1 MTGITILN
9 EFQVVGDMSFVIP
22 LAAGIIS
29 LIVTMVSMFEDKLAD
44 MCISSFFAAA
54 LFSFTFISYCGAK
67 ETRYEAL
74 VAPTVNVVEF
84 MDAYEVIDRKGDIW
98 VLKPLLEGEAE
109 DAEI

>member
-9 EFQVVGDMSFVIP
+9 EFQMVGDMFFVIP
-22 LAAGIIS
+22 LAAGII
-29 LIVTMVSMFEDKLAD
+29 LFIVMLVSVFEDKLAD
-44 MCISSFFAAA
+44 ICISSFFAFACFFFA
-54 LFSFTFISYCGAK
+54 FFSFCGAK

-98 VLKPLLEGEAE
+98 VLRPLPNEDAE